1 MADLR
6 TRYLEL
12 ELQSPLVASS
22 SPLTG
27 TLDSLRKLEAAGA
40 GAVVLPSLFEEEL
53 AADQDQVGGDPG
65 VGRAERAGYGA
76 GPAAYHSL
84 VEQAKQTLSIP
95 VIASLNGTS
104 RSGWVRHAARLEQA
118 GADALELNIYYVS
131 SRPGLSGGEVEGNYL
146 DVVREVRRAIGI
158 PLAVKLSPYFS
169 SMANLA
175 GQLVEAGAN
184 GLVLFNRFYQPDIDI
199 EGLQVLPALEL
210 SSPTELRLPLRW
222 IAILHR
228 RWGISLAASTGV
240 HTAEDV
246 VKVLLAG
253 ADVAMM
259 TSALLHNG
267 PDHLRSVEM
276 RLRDWMDRHRYETV
290 DQLHGRLSQRSVP
303 TRPPSSGPTTS
314 RPWPPAPRPAAE
326 RRRPS
331 PLDHPRAVVSVR

>member
-6 TRYLEL
+6 TRYLGL

-27 TLDSLRKLEAAGA
+27 SLDGLRKLEAAGA

-53 AADQDQVGGDPG
+53 AEDPG
-65 VGRAERAGYGA
+65 RVGADPQAGQPDQAGYGA
-76 GPAAYHSL
+76 GPAAYLSL
-84 VEQAKQTLSIP
+84 LEQAKASLSIP
-95 VIASLNGTS
+95 VVASLNGTS
-104 RSGWVRHAARLEQA
+104 RGGWVRHAARLEQG

-131 SRPGLSGGEVEGNYL
+131 SRPGLSGGEVEGHYL

-169 SMANLA
+169 
-175 GQLVEAGAN
+175 
-184 GLVLFNRFYQPDIDI
+184 
-199 EGLQVLPALEL
+199 
-210 SSPTELRLPLRW
+210 
-222 IAILHR
+222 
-228 RWGISLAASTGV
+228 SLAASTGV

-267 PDHLRSVEM
+267 PDHLRPVEM
-276 RLRDWMDRHRYETV
+276 RLRDWMDAHRYETI
-290 DQLHGRLSQRSVP
+290 DQLRGQLSQRSVP
-303 TRPPSSGPTTS
+303 DPGAFERANYIKTLASRTAPS
-314 RPWPPAPRPAAE
+314 R
-326 RRRPS
+326 
-331 PLDHPRAVVSVR
+331 

>member
-6 TRYLEL
+6 TRYLGL

-27 TLDSLRKLEAAGA
+27 SLDGLRRLEAAGA

-53 AADQDQVGGDPG
+53 AADPGPVGADPQAG
-65 VGRAERAGYGA
+65 QPEQAGYGA
-76 GPAAYHSL
+76 GPAAYLSL
-84 VEQAKQTLSIP
+84 LEQAKASLSIP
-95 VIASLNGTS
+95 VVASLNGTT
-104 RSGWVRHAARLEQA
+104 RGGWVRHAARLEQA

-146 DVVREVRRAIGI
+146 DVVREVHRAIGI

-169 SMANLA
+169 SLANMA

-184 GLVLFNRFYQPDIDI
+184 GLVLFNRFYQPDLDI
-199 EGLQVLPALEL
+199 EALEVLPALEL
-210 SSPTELRLPLRW
+210 SSSVELRLPLRW

-228 RWGISLAASTGV
+228 RWGVSLAASTGV

-259 TSALLHNG
+259 TSALLHHG
-267 PDHLRSVEM
+267 PDYLRSVEL
-276 RLRDWMDRHRYETV
+276 RLRDWMDRHGYETV
-290 DQLHGRLSQRSVP
+290 DQLRGQLSQRSVP
-303 TRPPSSGPTTS
+303 DPATFERANYIKTLASRTAPS
-314 RPWPPAPRPAAE
+314 R
-326 RRRPS
+326 
-331 PLDHPRAVVSVR
+331 

>member
-6 TRYLEL
+6 TRYLGL

-27 TLDSLRKLEAAGA
+27 SLDGLRKLEAAGA

-53 AADQDQVGGDPG
+53 AADQDQAGADPG
-65 VGRAERAGYGA
+65 AGRADQAGDGA
-76 GPAAYHSL
+76 GPAAYLSL

-95 VIASLNGTS
+95 AIASLNGSS
-104 RSGWVRHAARLEQA
+104 RGGWVRHAARLEQA
-118 GADALELNIYYVS
+118 GADALELNVYYVS
-131 SRPGLSGGEVEGNYL
+131 SRPGLSGGEVEWQYL
-146 DVVREVRRAIGI
+146 DVVRSVRQAIGI

-169 SMANLA
+169 SLANLA

-199 EGLQVLPALEL
+199 EALEVLPALEL
-210 SSPTELRLPLRW
+210 SSSAELRLPLRW

-228 RWGISLAASTGV
+228 RWGVSLAASTGV

-259 TSALLHNG
+259 TSALLHHG
-267 PDHLRSVEM
+267 PDHLRPVELG
-276 RLRDWMDRHRYETV
+276 LRDWMDRHGYETI
-290 DQLHGRLSQRSVP
+290 DQLRGRLSQRSVP
-303 TRPPSSGPTTS
+303 DPATFERANYIKTLASRTPP
-314 RPWPPAPRPAAE
+314 
-326 RRRPS
+326 RR
-331 PLDHPRAVVSVR
+331 